1 MTTAEIKIL
10 QCLRD
15 RLNMNY
21 IARNIDGALF
31 AFKHTPTLDPIERT
45 WNEYNGCTY
54 LCDIAYERL
63 DLDYDLDINIKD
75 VTFDNLS
82 STTGLYC
89 IDTLLNSESEEK

>member
-45 WNEYNGCTY
+45 WSKYDDCTY
-54 LCDIAYERL
+54 LCDITYERL
-63 DLDYDLDINIKD
+63 DLDYDLNIKD

-82 STTGLYC
+82 PSTCVYC
-89 IDTLLNSESEEK
+89 INTPLKSESED